1 MTLNHNYG
9 CFSGVAGIAGNER
22 IGAIYGIEYGNW
34 RDIKTDKLGILPPT
48 HWHPLLDAPNESNTQ

>member
-1 MTLNHNYG
+1 MG
-9 CFSGVAGIAGNER
+9 FSILSVSVAVADNER